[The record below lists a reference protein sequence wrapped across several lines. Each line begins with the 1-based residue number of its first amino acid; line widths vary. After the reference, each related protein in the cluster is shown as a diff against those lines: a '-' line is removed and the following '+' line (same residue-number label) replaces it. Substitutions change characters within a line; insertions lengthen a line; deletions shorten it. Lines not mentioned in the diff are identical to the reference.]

1 MIGSLW
7 VRLQRAV
14 TRLITGQSLRA
25 RLASLTGISVAASV
39 LLVGGTAFVS
49 TRLSLLG
56 QLDQELTTAAHKA
69 ASTIARDVETLG
81 GLTAD
86 TASSRE
92 LVALTS
98 ATGEARQLPG
108 QTVVLAPT
116 AADVALA
123 RMQVGQR
130 ARSFTSE
137 EGVSYR
143 LVSVPI
149 RTVDTTGKTASYAVL
164 YARPMDAL
172 NATLQSLWIMILLS
186 SIVGI
191 ITTTATALWA
201 AQTALGPVRRLS
213 NAVKNVTRTDQ
224 LTPIRIYG
232 KDDLGELTQSF
243 NLMLR
248 SLATS
253 REQQRQLIAD
263 AGHELRTPLTSMRT
277 NIELLV
283 ADDKSGMLP
292 EGARSEILDD
302 VSAQLGEFSA
312 LVGDLVA
319 LTRDDHLQREPERL
333 DFSEVVEAALARAE
347 RRGPNITFHTDL
359 VPVAVLGDAST
370 LERAV
375 TNLLDNAV
383 KFSPSDGAIWVELS
397 GEGVLTITDSGPGI
411 APEDL
416 PHIFDRFYRSDRAR
430 NTPGTGLGLAIVAHT
445 VEAHSG
451 TVRAGNHPGGGA
463 RFTLR
468 LPVLRDAG
476 SPLSP

>member
-164 YARPMDAL
+164 
-172 NATLQSLWIMILLS
+172 
-186 SIVGI
+186 V
-191 ITTTATALWA
+191 
-201 AQTALGPVRRLS
+201 
-213 NAVKNVTRTDQ
+213 
-224 LTPIRIYG
+224 
-232 KDDLGELTQSF
+232 
-243 NLMLR
+243 
-248 SLATS
+248 
-253 REQQRQLIAD
+253 
-263 AGHELRTPLTSMRT
+263 
-277 NIELLV
+277 
-283 ADDKSGMLP
+283 
-292 EGARSEILDD
+292 
-302 VSAQLGEFSA
+302 
-312 LVGDLVA
+312 
-319 LTRDDHLQREPERL
+319 
-333 DFSEVVEAALARAE
+333 
-347 RRGPNITFHTDL
+347 
-359 VPVAVLGDAST
+359 
-370 LERAV
+370 
-375 TNLLDNAV
+375 
-383 KFSPSDGAIWVELS
+383 
-397 GEGVLTITDSGPGI
+397 
-411 APEDL
+411 
-416 PHIFDRFYRSDRAR
+416 
-430 NTPGTGLGLAIVAHT
+430 
-445 VEAHSG
+445 
-451 TVRAGNHPGGGA
+451 
-463 RFTLR
+463 
-468 LPVLRDAG
+468 
-476 SPLSP
+476 